1 MSADMPGPERGDRPS
16 GPPPNRACF
25 PEPTIERVAKVLV
38 RRGWTETQGVDGL
51 FLPAPPGRGPELDSD
66 ALRLLGHA
74 RECFRCRD
82 VLHLF
87 AVVEE
92 DFRRSF
98 AVVEEHPGR
107 LPEESS
113 ALLLEVAGVAAAAHV
128 GTPARVIELHPRN
141 HRSRRRLP
149 ADADETPELE
159 YALAAATPGDEPP
172 PEPAWETRV
181 LTLSSFDDR
190 FLVRIFPNESGEG
203 ATAVLVNEEAPVEGS
218 GVRPR
223 PFLRAGGVEY
233 PFDVQDVARLAA
245 FPVEGIE
252 LVYRVG

>member
-1 MSADMPGPERGDRPS
+1 MMSTNTPGPEREHQMSGD
-16 GPPPNRACF
+16 PPGMACF
-25 PEPTIERVAKVLV
+25 REPTIERVAKLLV

-98 AVVEEHPGR
+98 AVVEEDSSTS
-107 LPEESS
+107 PEEIP
-113 ALLLEVAGVAAAAHV
+113 AFLLEVAGVAAAAHV
-128 GTPARVIELHPRN
+128 GTPVRVIELHPRN
-141 HRSRRRLP
+141 HRSRCRP
-149 ADADETPELE
+149 PVDVDETPELE
-159 YALAAATPGDEPP
+159 YALAAATPGDGPP
-172 PEPAWETRV
+172 SEPAWETRV
-181 LTLSSFDDR
+181 LTLSSGDDR

-203 ATAVLVNEEAPVEGS
+203 GDGGLGERGCARRGFGCPSQAFLACRRR
-218 GVRPR
+218 GVR
-223 PFLRAGGVEY
+223 V
-233 PFDVQDVARLAA
+233 
-245 FPVEGIE
+245 
-252 LVYRVG
+252 